1 MAYVHWVTIQL
12 SRDVDA
18 ELANIRTTSRRDIT
32 NPPVTFNTIHCF
44 NEPSTRVYSHVA
56 NVLYERGPAIYT
68 QQTQDVD
75 SMVDGGPTLNQH

>member
-12 SRDVDA
+12 ARDVDA

-32 NPPVTFNTIHCF
+32 NPPVTLIQYTALMK
-44 NEPSTRVYSHVA
+44 PSTRVYSHVA
-56 NVLYERGPAIYT
+56 NVQYERGPATYT

-75 SMVDGGPTLNQH
+75 SMVD